1 MSRRPTDSDD
11 DLDIQLDETE
21 LDNFDLDDD
30 DLSLEDG
37 ELEDDLNTRLN
48 VAEVAYGPGVLV
60 FGGRRYAVGLHWLTT
75 PDEAEQSLVY
85 KRAKAMNADFFCNRT
100 FVSQSGFGFLSK
112 GHRMGMPAAAA
123 VAADTLV
130 GEWHG
135 MFSAENGWFY
145 VAVHADTIAPEGD
158 RFFESEEEAYNFYLE
173 QANGYNWPKSYAP
186 EAWNIK
192 DSDGEVSLDKI
203 LDDVSTTSLKP
214 ANLDGVFSGK
224 RNKSIAFMGL
234 VFFIILVLLSFFAQT
249 LLPGLIP
256 DQRSLTGPAIEVAD
270 ILSAPPQEPE
280 KKVDPITL
288 AIENFSLPKPSAV
301 VDICMEGFA
310 DLTVSLPGWDLTT
323 MRCRN
328 TMVEAIWQQD
338 SGTLETIKNY
348 VDQFPFGVNRTY
360 GAQGDF
366 LASRVIGNLNKYNE
380 KVNLAERE
388 QVLFAL
394 NNRFGKIGRLQVE
407 DIVPLSEQIQRGSN
421 IRGARRLA
429 AQSRQDQEDDE
440 MTIQDLPSL
449 SVKFITE
456 TAPVLLQDYFNV
468 PGLRFNYIEWSVFNR
483 QWTYDMQ
490 IYLQPQDAPSRRR
503 LEQ

>member
-1 MSRRPTDSDD
+1 
-11 DLDIQLDETE
+11 
-21 LDNFDLDDD
+21 
-30 DLSLEDG
+30 
-37 ELEDDLNTRLN
+37 
-48 VAEVAYGPGVLV
+48 
-60 FGGRRYAVGLHWLTT
+60 
-75 PDEAEQSLVY
+75 
-85 KRAKAMNADFFCNRT
+85 
-100 FVSQSGFGFLSK
+100 
-112 GHRMGMPAAAA
+112 
-123 VAADTLV
+123 
-130 GEWHG
+130 
-135 MFSAENGWFY
+135 
-145 VAVHADTIAPEGD
+145 
-158 RFFESEEEAYNFYLE
+158 
-173 QANGYNWPKSYAP
+173 
-186 EAWNIK
+186 
-192 DSDGEVSLDKI
+192 
-203 LDDVSTTSLKP
+203 
-214 ANLDGVFSGK
+214 
-224 RNKSIAFMGL
+224 
-234 VFFIILVLLSFFAQT
+234 
-249 LLPGLIP
+249 
-256 DQRSLTGPAIEVAD
+256 
-270 ILSAPPQEPE
+270 
-280 KKVDPITL
+280 
-288 AIENFSLPKPSAV
+288 
-301 VDICMEGFA
+301 
-310 DLTVSLPGWDLTT
+310 LTVSLPGWDLTT